1 MVNAEELHHPD
12 DFVVVT
18 VDIEDCPLAELP
30 LAEIFDVTTS
40 TLNIDYLVT
49 LREYITQQLEDT
61 SWLDD
66 QSMTP
71 LFDAGF
77 ATFFRKPNGDIVSM
91 RKPALQRLIAQTLRD
106 RTDNLSPISIPIFI
120 RFLIPDNTRP
130 TRVIVGVG
138 TTVPSVIGGTGTV
151 RSPGVAAN
159 RRTAVASRVDDDL
172 SDVESPTED
181 APRALGIHDSDEVAS
196 SSPRPP
202 MYLEQLFVVCPSTSL
217 PQPTSIAT
225 MTTMITRHHLTSAMA
240 AHIAEAIIK
249 NTNQREDA

>member
-159 RRTAVASRVDDDL
+159 CDANLSKATLHEQTRSGVKLVQDRPNKKRRFADARWYATKQETIRIRVVSR
-172 SDVESPTED
+172 
-181 APRALGIHDSDEVAS
+181 
-196 SSPRPP
+196 
-202 MYLEQLFVVCPSTSL
+202 LEGL
-217 PQPTSIAT
+217 AY
-225 MTTMITRHHLTSAMA
+225 
-240 AHIAEAIIK
+240 EAI
-249 NTNQREDA
+249 TVPLHPYDRRPARMQLR